1 MLSNLLNSS
10 QLYCFIAIVYSSI
23 SLLAPVKVWQG
34 SGIRRGTVKLR
45 KVSSGMRRCPDSRI
59 WCDRSCVISWLRA
72 EVILELRHDPNL
84 LKFRYQC
91 WQSIYEYCDW
101 CYTLTNEPSC
111 YWCYVF

>member
-59 WCDRSCVISWLRA
+59 WCLTGLVLLAGS
-72 EVILELRHDPNL
+72 ELRLSLN
-84 LKFRYQC
+84 
-91 WQSIYEYCDW
+91 
-101 CYTLTNEPSC
+101 
-111 YWCYVF
+111 